1 MKALKTKLSVLVV
14 CSSLILPNAV
24 SAATATTTATDK
36 AKEIPTYTNSIAQT
50 KVNGISVPG
59 IYIVT
64 KDSRVA
70 LIPDGIGIVVVHK
83 DIKLPAG
90 SRYITATE

>member
-1 MKALKTKLSVLVV
+1 MKALKTKLGVLVA
-14 CSSLILPNAV
+14 CSCLLLPNAV
-24 SAATATTTATDK
+24 SAATASTTSTDK
-36 AKEIPTYTNSIAQT
+36 AKDLPTYSNAVAQT

-59 IYIVT
+59 IYTVT

-70 LIPDGIGIVVVHK
+70 LVPGGVGLVVVHK

-90 SRYITATE
+90 SLYLSEIK